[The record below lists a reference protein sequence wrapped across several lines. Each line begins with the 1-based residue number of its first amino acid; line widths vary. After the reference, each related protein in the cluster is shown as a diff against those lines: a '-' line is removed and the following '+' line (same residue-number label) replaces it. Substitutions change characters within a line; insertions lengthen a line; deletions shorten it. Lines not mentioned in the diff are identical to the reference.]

1 MPDLIERRSPALMEL
16 VDPALGDALRAAS
29 VLVKYVD
36 GQIIH
41 SRGDKKPGLSIV
53 KSGAVRVGTI
63 GLDGSFQTVSV
74 LGVGQSFGEH
84 TVLAG
89 LPRTHDVSAAGSAEI
104 YQMTAPV
111 FMRLVEAHAELTS
124 ILLKVSLIR
133 SHGLLEQIDDM
144 RRLTL
149 PVRLAKL
156 LMSIRGE
163 VAEGRARV
171 TCRQSELAYTLGVS
185 RVALGNAVKRLT
197 KTGLIVP
204 GYGYVTI
211 MDIGRLSGW
220 VAAQSKIAPLDVAT

>member
-1 MPDLIERRSPALMEL
+1 MPDLIERKSPALMDL
-16 VDPALGDALRAAS
+16 VDPALADTLCAAS

-41 SRGDKKPGLSIV
+41 SRGDNKPGLSIV

-104 YQMTAPV
+104 YQMAAPI
-111 FMRLVEAHAELTS
+111 FMRLVEAHSELTS
-124 ILLKVSLIR
+124 ILLKISLIR
-133 SHGLLEQIDDM
+133 SHGLLEQIDDL

-156 LMSIRGE
+156 LMSIKVDVNSG
-163 VAEGRARV
+163 AV
-171 TCRQSELAYTLGVS
+171 TVRCLQSELAYTLGVS
-185 RVALGNAVKRLT
+185 RVGLGNAVKRLV
-197 KTGLIVP
+197 KAGLIAP
-204 GYGYVTI
+204 GYGYV
-211 MDIGRLSGW
+211 
-220 VAAQSKIAPLDVAT
+220 

>member
-1 MPDLIERRSPALMEL
+1 MPELIERRSPALMEL
-16 VDPALGDALRAAS
+16 VEPALAGTLRAAS
-29 VLVKYVD
+29 VLVKYD
-36 GQIIH
+36 DEQIIH

-89 LPRTHDVSAAGSAEI
+89 LPRTHDVSAAGPVEI
-104 YQMTAPV
+104 YQMAAPV
-111 FMRLVEAHAELTS
+111 FMRLVAEHTELTS

-144 RRLTL
+144 RWLTL

-156 LMSIRGE
+156 LMSIKGE
-163 VAEGRARV
+163 ADKAYARV

-185 RVALGNAVKRLT
+185 RVALGNAVKRLV
-197 KTGLIVP
+197 KAELIVP
-204 GYGYVTI
+204 GDT
-211 MDIGRLSGW
+211 
-220 VAAQSKIAPLDVAT
+220 